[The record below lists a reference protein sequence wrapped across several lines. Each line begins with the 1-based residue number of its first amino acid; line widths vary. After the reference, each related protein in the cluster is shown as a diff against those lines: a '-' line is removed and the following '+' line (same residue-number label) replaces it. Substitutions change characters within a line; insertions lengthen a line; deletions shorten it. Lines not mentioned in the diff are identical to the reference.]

1 MVHEHAALLR
11 KRKVGVP
18 PIFLLAK
25 NLPTTGS
32 TKLVFMRHLCIIQR

>member
-11 KRKVGVP
+11 KRKVGMPP

-25 NLPTTGS
+25 FTTTGS